1 LIGAH
6 APIALFPACGGAE
19 SPKDLDM
26 AAKRTAPD
34 TPNDATRKKRA
45 APTIDLTASEV
56 ETPSDAPPQPEP
68 ASAATDPPPE
78 PAEPQSKPEPPR
90 AAPVHSTFNATTLA
104 AGLGGV
110 ALVALALLGLL
121 LTGTLPMRNGDAS
134 ALQARVAGLEKQLQ
148 DLQNRPA
155 PAVDNKAIDALSAR
169 VGKIEQ
175 AVAKLPAGN
184 QALDSK
190 AIDALSVRVGKI
202 EQTMAKLPAGDPAV
216 AQHLAAADSAMKSL
230 GATVAALNK
239 RVDAIGGNVTRAR
252 TRADAVE
259 KAVADLQTAMTS
271 AQKTI
276 TELQASKKSV
286 PPATAGAAPA
296 EVEALEKRVAALEQA
311 AQSAHQTVVENTA
324 IDKAAR
330 LAVSA
335 AVLRDAVVHGAP
347 YAAELKAVQ
356 SLGAGDKALEPLAP
370 FAANGVPSDKTL
382 GQELAALIP
391 AILKTSAAPQPPKD
405 FLSRLQ
411 ANADRLVHIRP
422 VNAPPGNDPSA
433 VLARIEVDA
442 ANADIPAALSELDKL
457 PAKTRAPAAA
467 WIEKVKARQAALAAA
482 RQLAADSA
490 RGLGQL

>member
-1 LIGAH
+1 
-6 APIALFPACGGAE
+6 
-19 SPKDLDM
+19 M

-34 TPNDATRKKRA
+34 TPNDAARKKRA

-56 ETPSDAPPQPEP
+56 ETPSDPPPQSEP
-68 ASAATDPPPE
+68 ASAAADAPPLEAPPE
-78 PAEPQSKPEPPR
+78 PAEPQAKPEPPR
-90 AAPVHSTFNATTLA
+90 ATSVRSTFNATTLA

-121 LTGTLPMRNGDAS
+121 LTGTLPMHNDDAS
-134 ALQARVAGLEKQLQ
+134 ALQGRVAGLEKQLQ
-148 DLQNRPA
+148 ELQNRPA
-155 PAVDNKAIDALSAR
+155 PTVDNKAIDALSAR
-169 VGKIEQ
+169 IGKIEQ
-175 AVAKLPAGN
+175 TVAKLPASN
-184 QALDSK
+184 QAVDSK
-190 AIDALSVRVGKI
+190 AIDALSARLAKI

-216 AQHLAAADSAMKSL
+216 AQRLAAADSAMKSL

-239 RVDAIGGNVTRAR
+239 RIGDIDGNVTQAL
-252 TRADAVE
+252 TRADAAE
-259 KAVADLQTAMTS
+259 KAVADLQTSMTS
-271 AQKTI
+271 AQKTVAD
-276 TELQASKKSV
+276 LQASMKSA
-286 PPATAGAAPA
+286 PPASTGASSADIA
-296 EVEALEKRVAALEQA
+296 ALEKRVAALEQT
-311 AQSAHQTVVENTA
+311 AQTAHQTVVENTA

-391 AILKTSAAPQPPKD
+391 AMLKTAGAPQPSKD

-442 ANADIPAALSELDKL
+442 ANADISAALSELGKL
-457 PAKTRAPAAA
+457 PDKTRAPAAA